1 MEPAQPGLL
10 QQVGK
15 RAIGA
20 ILPARALAVLLGV
33 AVATA
38 GCSTM
43 ESMADRLTSSGRAQ
57 EGTAGFIPGFL
68 GGVVADEPQAALA
81 ARTVL
86 SAGGT
91 AADAA
96 VAAGFTLAV
105 TLPSRA
111 SLGAGGACLAFAPA
125 SPSLAADAVMFVP
138 PPGGGGGDRP
148 AAAPM
153 LARGLFALHARYG
166 KRPFESLVSPAE
178 QMARFGAPV
187 SRAFARD
194 LAVVAG
200 PLAGDPDTAGIF
212 LPGGRAP
219 AEGDV
224 LMQPD
229 LAATLGQIRIAGVGD
244 LHQGAL
250 SRRLLE
256 ASTRAG
262 GGITAEGL
270 RAALPQY
277 VVAPRL
283 NLGNGVVL
291 AVLPTD
297 GGVAAGA
304 ALRVLVSNP
313 QALDIAAARAAGMAA
328 AWRRGAFGGNAQAAL
343 DSNEAQSGSLPPL
356 PATTGFATVDRQG
369 NAVACVVTMNNLFGT
384 GRVAPGTGMVL
395 AASPGW
401 MPPAMLSAALGYS
414 ATNTLSFGAA
424 VTGTGQEGAALA
436 AAAGLAQSWAA
447 RRALPAPVPEPGR
460 ANVLLCPEG
469 LPGNPARCSWAAD
482 PRGAGLAVGGN

>member
-1 MEPAQPGLL
+1 MVQPGLL
-10 QQVGK
+10 QQIGK

-33 AVATA
+33 ALATS
-38 GCSTM
+38 GCSTLG
-43 ESMADRLTSSGRAQ
+43 SMADRLSPSSRAP

-81 ARTVL
+81 ARSVL

-96 VAAGFTLAV
+96 VAAGLTLAV

-111 SLGAGGACLAFAPA
+111 GLGAGGACLAFAPA
-125 SPSLAADAVMFVP
+125 APGQVAEAVLFQA

-153 LARGLFALHARYG
+153 LARGLFALHTRYG
-166 KRPFESLVSPAE
+166 KRPFEALVAPAE

-200 PLAGDPDTAGIF
+200 PLAGDPEAASIF
-212 LPGGRAP
+212 LPGGRPP
-219 AEGDV
+219 AEGDILV
-224 LMQPD
+224 QPD
-229 LAATLGQIRIAGVGD
+229 LAGTLGQIRIAGVGD

-250 SRRLLE
+250 ARRLVE
-256 ASTRAG
+256 SSARAG
-262 GGITAEGL
+262 GGITPQAL
-270 RAALPQY
+270 RAALPSY
-277 VVAPRL
+277 APAPRL
-283 NLGNGVVL
+283 TLGGGAIV

-304 ALRVLVSNP
+304 ALRTLWANP
-313 QALDIAAARAAGMAA
+313 QAMDAAAAQAAGVAA
-328 AWRRGAFGGNAQAAL
+328 SWRQGAFGGNAQAAV
-343 DSNEAQSGSLPPL
+343 DSAGAPGARLPPL

-369 NAVACVVTMNNLFGT
+369 NAVACVVSMNNLFGT
-384 GRVAPGTGMVL
+384 GRVAPQTGMVL

-401 MPPAMLSAALGYS
+401 MPPAMLSAALAYT
-414 ATNTLSFGAA
+414 ATNTTSFRAA

-436 AAAGLAQSWAA
+436 TAAALQQSGAA
-447 RRALPAPVPEPGR
+447 LRALPAPVPEPGR
-460 ANVLLCPEG
+460 ANVLLCPQG
-469 LPGNPARCSWAAD
+469 LPEVPAACSWAAD
-482 PRGAGLAVGGN
+482 PRGSGLAVGGN